1 MEKNLQKIYITYYS
15 LLIVQ
20 DLWQAHHQ
28 ILSIMLLKEFIEI
41 NVNLGMWKQIKVL
54 RLFSS
59 IHEF

>member
-15 LLIVQ
+15 LLIAQ